1 MPYTTRNIS
10 RSPKKSKSPK
20 TRKNVW
26 FSENNSVKRYSPAS
40 YSPLKF
46 VPKCTKDVYGKIAEY
61 PCKLKYAIFQNK
73 QEYDDYMFLL
83 HQRRLE
89 REDYYNEVT
98 NHYSEI
104 RKKIPLRERR
114 RK

>member
-1 MPYTTRNIS
+1 MPSSSRKSS
-10 RSPKKSKSPK
+10 RSAKKSKSPK
-20 TRKNVW
+20 TRKNVV

-40 YSPLKF
+40 YSPLEY
-46 VPKCTKDVYGKIAEY
+46 VPKCKKDEHGKIAEY
-61 PCKLKYAIFQNK
+61 PCKLKYAVFQNK

-89 REDYYNEVT
+89 RDDYYNEVT
-98 NHYSEI
+98 NHYNEL

-114 RK
+114 KK